1 MCHLIQPRVSEGIV
15 KARVVINRPTHSLV
29 NALDNDSIHTWAQ
42 SDTHTHTH
50 KHTYTHTNAHIKQLM
65 LRAYKVREGEKHSI
79 RKTREKRK

>member
-1 MCHLIQPRVSEGIV
+1 MQTAH
-15 KARVVINRPTHSLV
+15 A
-29 NALDNDSIHTWAQ
+29 NDSSHLFRCPDNTLKIDH
-42 SDTHTHTH
+42 THTHTH